1 MLLKTPQYVI
11 RSIAQRLLVDHPVEA
26 GITMVQKLSNQIL
39 VPESSVTVGQHRLTD
54 LEDELRKV
62 RSGTIFALN
71 QMLDL
76 KDLDTGLHSTRL
88 AEWAVR
94 VGEHFGMAESELGHL
109 ETGAILHDIGKVGV
123 PDAILNKPGKLDS
136 EERRQVE
143 RHSEYGWGI
152 LRMIP
157 SFERTS
163 LLVLHHHE
171 RIDGTGYPARLRGEE
186 IPIGA
191 RIVCVIDSFDA
202 MISDRSY
209 RKGLPV
215 EEAVRR
221 LTVDAGTQFD
231 QEVVRLFVGIISRDF
246 AEVTSSVK

>member
-1 MLLKTPQYVI
+1 VAICLTNPKDSGALPLRVP
-11 RSIAQRLLVDHPVEA
+11 RNEHLRLLD
-26 GITMVQKLSNQIL
+26 T
-39 VPESSVTVGQHRLTD
+39 
-54 LEDELRKV
+54 EDQLRKV

-76 KDLDTGLHSTRL
+76 KDIDTGMHSTRL

-94 VGEHFGMAESELGHL
+94 VGEHFGMMESELSDL

-123 PDAILNKPGKLDS
+123 PDAILNKPGKLDP
-136 EERRQVE
+136 EERKQVE

-152 LRMIP
+152 LRIIP
-157 SFERTS
+157 TFERTS

-171 RIDGTGYPARLRGEE
+171 RIDGKGYPAGLGGND
-186 IPIGA
+186 IPVGA
-191 RIVCVIDSFDA
+191 RIICVIDSFDA

-215 EEAVRR
+215 EEAIRR
-221 LTVDAGTQFD
+221 LRADSDTQFD
-231 QEVVRLFVGIISRDF
+231 RGIVEQFTRIVARDF
-246 AEVTSSVK
+246 AEVTS

>member
-1 MLLKTPQYVI
+1 VAICLTNPKDSGALPLRVP
-11 RSIAQRLLVDHPVEA
+11 RNEHLRLLD
-26 GITMVQKLSNQIL
+26 T
-39 VPESSVTVGQHRLTD
+39 
-54 LEDELRKV
+54 EDQLRKV

-76 KDLDTGLHSTRL
+76 KDIDTGMHSTRL

-94 VGEHFGMAESELGHL
+94 VGEHFGMMESELSDL

-123 PDAILNKPGKLDS
+123 PDAILNKPGKLDP
-136 EERRQVE
+136 EERKQVE

-152 LRMIP
+152 LRIIP
-157 SFERTS
+157 TFERTS

-171 RIDGTGYPARLRGEE
+171 RIDGKGYPAGLGGND
-186 IPIGA
+186 IPVGA
-191 RIVCVIDSFDA
+191 RIICVIDSFDA

-215 EEAVRR
+215 EEAIRR
-221 LTVDAGTQFD
+221 LRADSDTQFD
-231 QEVVRLFVGIISRDF
+231 RGVVEQFTRIVARDF
-246 AEVTSSVK
+246 AEVTS

>member
-1 MLLKTPQYVI
+1 MANDASKIISMPGPQGP
-11 RSIAQRLLVDHPVEA
+11 SANDQRRLV
-26 GITMVQKLSNQIL
+26 
-39 VPESSVTVGQHRLTD
+39 D
-54 LEDELRKV
+54 LEDQLKRI
-62 RSGTIFALN
+62 RSGAIFALN

-94 VGEHFGMAESELGHL
+94 VGEHFGMTESELRHL

-123 PDAILNKPGKLDS
+123 SDAILNKPGKLDAG
-136 EERRQVE
+136 ERKQVE

-157 SFERTS
+157 TFERTS

-171 RIDGTGYPARLRGEE
+171 RIDGRGYPAGLSGEE
-186 IPIGA
+186 IPMGS
-191 RIVCVIDSFDA
+191 RIICVIDSFDA

-221 LTVDAGTQFD
+221 LHADSGTQFD
-231 QEVVRLFVGIISRDF
+231 RGVVELFVRIVSRDF
-246 AEVTSSVK
+246 TEVASFT

>member
-1 MLLKTPQYVI
+1 MANDAFKVPSTLEPHGPGASD
-11 RSIAQRLLVDHPVEA
+11 RRRLV
-26 GITMVQKLSNQIL
+26 
-39 VPESSVTVGQHRLTD
+39 D
-54 LEDELRKV
+54 LEDQLKKIRT
-62 RSGTIFALN
+62 GAIFALN

-94 VGEHFGMAESELGHL
+94 VGEHFGMAESDLRHL

-123 PDAILNKPGKLDS
+123 PDAILNKPGKLDAD
-136 EERRQVE
+136 ERKQVE

-157 SFERTS
+157 TFERMS

-171 RIDGTGYPARLRGEE
+171 RIDGRGYPAGLSGND
-186 IPIGA
+186 IPIGS
-191 RIVCVIDSFDA
+191 RIICVIDSFDA

-215 EEAVRR
+215 EEAIRR
-221 LTVDAGTQFD
+221 LHADAGSQFD
-231 QEVVRLFVGIISRDF
+231 RDVVEPFVRVVARDF
-246 AEVTSSVK
+246 AEVTTFEK

>member
-1 MLLKTPQYVI
+1 ML
-11 RSIAQRLLVDHPVEA
+11 RSNEPADRDHDRLVY
-26 GITMVQKLSNQIL
+26 
-39 VPESSVTVGQHRLTD
+39 
-54 LEDELRKV
+54 LEDQLPKI

-94 VGEHFGMAESELGHL
+94 VGEHFGMGESELRHL

-123 PDAILNKPGKLDS
+123 SDAILNKPGKLDPA
-136 EERRQVE
+136 ERMQVE

-157 SFERTS
+157 TFERTS

-171 RIDGTGYPARLRGEE
+171 RIDGKGYPAELNGEN
-186 IPIGA
+186 IPIGS
-191 RIVCVIDSFDA
+191 RIICVIDSFDA

-221 LTVDAGTQFD
+221 LHAGSGTQFD
-231 QEVVRLFVGIISRDF
+231 RGVVELFVRVVSRDF
-246 AEVTSSVK
+246 AEVASFK

>member
-1 MLLKTPQYVI
+1 MVNDISKIMSMLEPHGPSAGDH
-11 RSIAQRLLVDHPVEA
+11 RRLV
-26 GITMVQKLSNQIL
+26 
-39 VPESSVTVGQHRLTD
+39 D
-54 LEDELRKV
+54 LEDQLTKI

-94 VGEHFGMAESELGHL
+94 VGEHFGMGESELRHL

-123 PDAILNKPGKLDS
+123 SDAILNKPGKLDAA
-136 EERRQVE
+136 ERIQVE

-152 LRMIP
+152 LRMIRT
-157 SFERTS
+157 FERTS

-171 RIDGTGYPARLRGEE
+171 RIDGKGYPAGLTGED
-186 IPIGA
+186 IPIGS
-191 RIVCVIDSFDA
+191 RIICVIDSFDA

-215 EEAVRR
+215 DEAVRR
-221 LTVDAGTQFD
+221 LHADSGSQFD
-231 QEVVRLFVGIISRDF
+231 RGVVELFVRIVSRDF
-246 AEVTSSVK
+246 AEVASIK

>member
-1 MLLKTPQYVI
+1 ML
-11 RSIAQRLLVDHPVEA
+11 RSNEPADRDHDRLVY
-26 GITMVQKLSNQIL
+26 
-39 VPESSVTVGQHRLTD
+39 
-54 LEDELRKV
+54 LEDQLTKI

-94 VGEHFGMAESELGHL
+94 VGEHFGMGESELRHL

-123 PDAILNKPGKLDS
+123 SDAILNKPGKLDPT
-136 EERRQVE
+136 ERMQVE

-157 SFERTS
+157 TFERTS

-171 RIDGTGYPARLRGEE
+171 RIDGKGYPAGLSGEN
-186 IPIGA
+186 IPIGS
-191 RIVCVIDSFDA
+191 RIICVIDSFDA

-215 EEAVRR
+215 EEAIRR
-221 LTVDAGTQFD
+221 LHADSGTQFD
-231 QEVVRLFVGIISRDF
+231 RGVVELFVRVVSHDF
-246 AEVTSSVK
+246 AEVASFK

>member
-1 MLLKTPQYVI
+1 
-11 RSIAQRLLVDHPVEA
+11 
-26 GITMVQKLSNQIL
+26 MVNNPSNAIL
-39 VPESSVTVGQHRLTD
+39 PPESPVAAKYRQLAD
-54 LEDELRKV
+54 LEDQLRKV
-62 RSGTIFALN
+62 RSGAIFALN

-94 VGEHFGMAESELGHL
+94 VGEHFGMAESELRHL

-123 PDAILNKPGKLDS
+123 PDAILNKPGKLDA
-136 EERRQVE
+136 EERKQVE

-171 RIDGTGYPARLRGEE
+171 RIDGKGYPAGLSGEE

-191 RIVCVIDSFDA
+191 RIICVIDSFDA

-221 LTVDAGTQFD
+221 LWTDAGNQFD
-231 QEVVRLFVGIISRDF
+231 REVVELFVRIVSHDL
-246 AEVTSSVK
+246 AEVTSLVKQMY

>member
-1 MLLKTPQYVI
+1 MATNLEGNILQISSP
-11 RSIAQRLLVDHPVEA
+11 
-26 GITMVQKLSNQIL
+26 GLSPSDKHLRVLN
-39 VPESSVTVGQHRLTD
+39 
-54 LEDELRKV
+54 LEDELSRL

-94 VGEHFGMAESELGHL
+94 VGEHFGIVDSELRHL

-123 PDAILNKPGKLDS
+123 TDAILNKPGKLDP
-136 EERRQVE
+136 EERKQVE
-143 RHSEYGWGI
+143 RHSEFGWAI
-152 LRMIP
+152 LRMVP
-157 SFERTS
+157 TFERTS

-171 RIDGTGYPARLRGEE
+171 RIDGKGYPAGLKGPD

-191 RIVCVIDSFDA
+191 RVICVIDSFDA

-215 EEAVRR
+215 DEAIRR
-221 LTVDAGTQFD
+221 LRADSGTQFD
-231 QEVVRLFVGIISRDF
+231 REVVELFVRIVSRDF
-246 AEVTSSVK
+246 AEVASFA

>member
-1 MLLKTPQYVI
+1 MLHITMHYMI
-11 RSIAQRLLVDHPVEA
+11 RPIVRRWLVDHSIDA
-26 GITMVQKLSNQIL
+26 GITMFNKVSNQIL
-39 VPESSVTVGQHRLTD
+39 VPEPSIFVRDHRLAN
-54 LEDELRKV
+54 LEDQCRKL

-94 VGEHFGMAESELGHL
+94 VGEHLGMAESELGHL

-123 PDAILNKPGKLDS
+123 PDAILNKPGKLDP

-152 LRMIP
+152 LRMVP
-157 SFERTS
+157 TFERTS

-171 RIDGTGYPARLRGEE
+171 RIDGMGYPAKLGGEE

-191 RIVCVIDSFDA
+191 RIICVIDSFDA

-209 RKGLPV
+209 RKGLPL

-221 LTVDAGTQFD
+221 LQADAGTQFD
-231 QEVVRLFVGIISRDF
+231 QEVVRLFVGIIARDF
-246 AEVTSSVK
+246 AEVTLSAK

>member
-1 MLLKTPQYVI
+1 MATNLDGNIL
-11 RSIAQRLLVDHPVEA
+11 
-26 GITMVQKLSNQIL
+26 QI
-39 VPESSVTVGQHRLTD
+39 SSLGLNPSDKHLRVLN
-54 LEDELRKV
+54 LEDQLSRI

-94 VGEHFGMAESELGHL
+94 VGEHFGIVDSELRHL

-123 PDAILNKPGKLDS
+123 PDAILNKPGKLDP
-136 EERRQVE
+136 EERKQVE
-143 RHSEYGWGI
+143 RHSAFGWAI
-152 LRMIP
+152 LRMVP
-157 SFERTS
+157 TFERTS

-171 RIDGTGYPARLRGEE
+171 RIDGKGYPAGLTGPD

-191 RIVCVIDSFDA
+191 RIICVIDSFDA

-215 EEAVRR
+215 DEAIRR
-221 LTVDAGTQFD
+221 LRAASGTQFD
-231 QEVVRLFVGIISRDF
+231 REVVELFVRIVFRDF
-246 AEVTSSVK
+246 AEVASFA

>member
-1 MLLKTPQYVI
+1 MATNLEGNILQISSP
-11 RSIAQRLLVDHPVEA
+11 
-26 GITMVQKLSNQIL
+26 GLSPSDKHLRVLN
-39 VPESSVTVGQHRLTD
+39 
-54 LEDELRKV
+54 LEDQLSRL

-94 VGEHFGMAESELGHL
+94 VGEHFGIVDSELRHL

-123 PDAILNKPGKLDS
+123 ADAILNKPGKLDP
-136 EERRQVE
+136 EERKQVE
-143 RHSEYGWGI
+143 RHSEFGWAI
-152 LRMIP
+152 LRMVP
-157 SFERTS
+157 TFERTS

-171 RIDGTGYPARLRGEE
+171 RIDGKGYPAGLKGPDV
-186 IPIGA
+186 PIGA
-191 RIVCVIDSFDA
+191 RIICVIDSFDA

-215 EEAVRR
+215 DEAIRR
-221 LTVDAGTQFD
+221 LRADSGTQFD
-231 QEVVRLFVGIISRDF
+231 REVVELFVRIVSRDF
-246 AEVTSSVK
+246 AEVASFA

>member
-1 MLLKTPQYVI
+1 MANDASKVI
-11 RSIAQRLLVDHPVEA
+11 STLEPHGPGASDRRRLVDLDDQLKKIRA
-26 GITMVQKLSNQIL
+26 GA
-39 VPESSVTVGQHRLTD
+39 
-54 LEDELRKV
+54 
-62 RSGTIFALN
+62 IFALN

-94 VGEHFGMAESELGHL
+94 VGEHFGMPESDLRHL

-123 PDAILNKPGKLDS
+123 PDAILNKPGKLDAD
-136 EERRQVE
+136 ERKQVE
-143 RHSEYGWGI
+143 RHSEYGWGV

-157 SFERTS
+157 TFERTS

-171 RIDGTGYPARLRGEE
+171 RIDGRGYPAGLSGED
-186 IPIGA
+186 IPIGS
-191 RIVCVIDSFDA
+191 RIICVIDSFDA

-221 LTVDAGTQFD
+221 LHADAGTQFD
-231 QEVVRLFVGIISRDF
+231 RDVVAPFVRVVARDF
-246 AEVTSSVK
+246 AEVTTFVK

>member
-1 MLLKTPQYVI
+1 MAICLTNPKDAVALPLRVPRNEHLVLLD
-11 RSIAQRLLVDHPVEA
+11 A
-26 GITMVQKLSNQIL
+26 
-39 VPESSVTVGQHRLTD
+39 
-54 LEDELRKV
+54 EDQLRKV
-62 RSGTIFALN
+62 RSGTILALN

-76 KDLDTGLHSTRL
+76 KDIDTGMHSTRL

-94 VGEHFGMAESELGHL
+94 VGEHFGMVESELSDL

-123 PDAILNKPGKLDS
+123 SDAILNKPGKLDP
-136 EERRQVE
+136 EERKQVE

-152 LRMIP
+152 LRIIP
-157 SFERTS
+157 TFERTS

-171 RIDGTGYPARLRGEE
+171 RIDGKGYPAGLAGDD
-186 IPIGA
+186 IPVGA
-191 RIVCVIDSFDA
+191 RIICVIDSFDA

-221 LTVDAGTQFD
+221 LRVDSDTQFD
-231 QEVVRLFVGIISRDF
+231 RGVVEQFIRIVARDF
-246 AEVTSSVK
+246 TEVTS

>member
-1 MLLKTPQYVI
+1 MANILAEPVAARKTSAATLGGSPRLNLL
-11 RSIAQRLLVDHPVEA
+11 
-26 GITMVQKLSNQIL
+26 N
-39 VPESSVTVGQHRLTD
+39 
-54 LEDELRKV
+54 LEDQLRRI

-76 KDLDTGLHSTRL
+76 KDLDTGMHSTRL

-94 VGEHFGMAESELGHL
+94 VGEQLGMSGADLGDL

-123 PDAILNKPGKLDS
+123 PDAVLNKPGKLDP
-136 EERRQVE
+136 EERKQVE
-143 RHSEYGWGI
+143 RHSEFGWTI
-152 LRMIP
+152 LRTIP
-157 SFERTS
+157 TFERTS

-171 RIDGTGYPARLRGEE
+171 RIDGKGYPAGLTGEE

-191 RIVCVIDSFDA
+191 RIVCIIDSFDA

-215 EEAVRR
+215 TEAVRR
-221 LTVDAGTQFD
+221 LRADAGTQFD
-231 QEVVRLFVGIISRDF
+231 REVVELFVGV
-246 AEVTSSVK
+246 ASVSFPEIEL

>member
-1 MLLKTPQYVI
+1 MAICLADPVADLQSTALTP
-11 RSIAQRLLVDHPVEA
+11 RSDHLRLLDVED
-26 GITMVQKLSNQIL
+26 Q
-39 VPESSVTVGQHRLTD
+39 
-54 LEDELRKV
+54 LRKV
-62 RSGTIFALN
+62 RSGAIFALN

-94 VGEHFGMAESELGHL
+94 VGEHFGMIDSELRDL

-123 PDAILNKPGKLDS
+123 SDAILNKPGKLDP
-136 EERRQVE
+136 EERKQVE
-143 RHSEYGWGI
+143 RHSEYGWAI
-152 LRMIP
+152 LRIIP
-157 SFERTS
+157 TFERTS

-171 RIDGTGYPARLRGEE
+171 RIDGKGYPAGLSGED
-186 IPIGA
+186 IPVGA
-191 RIVCVIDSFDA
+191 RIICVIDSFDA

-221 LTVDAGTQFD
+221 LRADSGTQFD
-231 QEVVRLFVGIISRDF
+231 REVVEQFLLIVSRDF
-246 AEVTSSVK
+246 AEVTS

>member
-1 MLLKTPQYVI
+1 VAICLTNPKDSGALPLRVP
-11 RSIAQRLLVDHPVEA
+11 RNEHLRLLD
-26 GITMVQKLSNQIL
+26 T
-39 VPESSVTVGQHRLTD
+39 
-54 LEDELRKV
+54 EDQLRKV

-76 KDLDTGLHSTRL
+76 KDIDTGMHSTRL

-94 VGEHFGMAESELGHL
+94 VGEHFGMMESELSDL

-123 PDAILNKPGKLDS
+123 PDAILNKPGKLDP
-136 EERRQVE
+136 EERKRVE

-152 LRMIP
+152 LRIIP
-157 SFERTS
+157 TFERTS

-171 RIDGTGYPARLRGEE
+171 RIDGKGYPAGLGGND
-186 IPIGA
+186 IPVGA
-191 RIVCVIDSFDA
+191 RIICVIDSFDA

-215 EEAVRR
+215 EEAIRR
-221 LTVDAGTQFD
+221 LRADSDTQFD
-231 QEVVRLFVGIISRDF
+231 RGVVEQFTRIVARDF
-246 AEVTSSVK
+246 AEVTS